1 MICSRLDKIG
11 SSLARIDGETAH
23 IRENLEKTAEV
34 GNRIRDMIDAL
45 RKGLHVFSKF
55 CFPTFGETMVQMQGR
70 LALAEHGT
78 E

>member
-1 MICSRLDKIG
+1 
-11 SSLARIDGETAH
+11 
-23 IRENLEKTAEV
+23 V